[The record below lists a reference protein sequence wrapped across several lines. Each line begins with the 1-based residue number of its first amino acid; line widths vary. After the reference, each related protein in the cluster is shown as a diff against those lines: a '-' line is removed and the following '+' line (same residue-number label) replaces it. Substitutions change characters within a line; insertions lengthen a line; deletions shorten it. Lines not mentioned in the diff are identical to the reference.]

1 MLAKWL
7 KGVTLAVAE
16 AKPNDDHAA
25 LFGFKISTVE
35 LVAFWVFFLVI

>member
-35 LVAFWVFFLVI
+35 LFAFWVFFLVI